1 MCVLVSRWASPTVT
15 NVTVTL
21 ALQILYDAIHL
32 LLHPE
37 VCILE
42 LFYSALQLVVCILE
56 LFYSTLELLSILSW
70 GRWGRSPKRWGRP
83 HAKSFYIARSRLK
96 NHHRYLIFG
105 QRLCFRSATM
115 LILYSQHLLLSFQII
130 ETIRN
135 IYILVLQTYI
145 E

>member
-1 MCVLVSRWASPTVT
+1 MCVLVSRWASPTAT

-21 ALQILYDAIHL
+21 VLQILYDAIHL

-56 LFYSTLELLSILSW
+56 LFYSTLELLCILSW

-96 NHHRYLIFG
+96 NHHRYLPSVKG
-105 QRLCFRSATM
+105 CASG
-115 LILYSQHLLLSFQII
+115 
-130 ETIRN
+130 
-135 IYILVLQTYI
+135 VLQCSSCTLNISCYHFKK
-145 E
+145 